1 MGEVRNCNCEVGSF
15 IFSDGVLKSGK
26 NSKNTEEIISD
37 FMVKSRGEDRYILSF
52 NRKGIIYFK
61 AIKRTE
67 LKNNFNKVMYFNG
80 NSRGCEFGF
89 RFQKKNEDFLMGL
102 NDVYDASGKK
112 YEMMEEDFVKIALEC
127 KKMDEKVNLGN
138 VAEFIISKNQKDITD
153 RFRNKKH
160 DVYVFVKING
170 EMCKVKKA
178 SECKASFAGQKNR
191 PLYDNYGLSS
201 GYKKSNGSI
210 KYDANLNLRAR

>member
-15 IFSDGVLKSGK
+15 IFLDGVLKSGK

-52 NRKGIIYFK
+52 NREGIVFFK
-61 AIKRTE
+61 AIKRSE
-67 LKNNFNKVMYFNG
+67 LKKNFSSIMYFNG

-89 RFQKKNEDFLMGL
+89 RFLKKNEGFLMSL
-102 NDVYDASGKK
+102 DDAYDASGNK
-112 YEMMEEDFVKIALEC
+112 YEMLEEDFVKIALEC

-138 VAEFIISKNQKDITD
+138 VAEFIISGNKKDIID
-153 RFRNKKH
+153 RFRTKKH
-160 DVYVFVKING
+160 DVYIFVKING
-170 EMCKVKKA
+170 ELCKVKKA
-178 SECKASFAGQKNR
+178 SECKASFAGQKSR
-191 PLYDNYGLSS
+191 PLYDSYGLSS

-210 KYDANLNLRAR
+210 KYDENLNIRMK